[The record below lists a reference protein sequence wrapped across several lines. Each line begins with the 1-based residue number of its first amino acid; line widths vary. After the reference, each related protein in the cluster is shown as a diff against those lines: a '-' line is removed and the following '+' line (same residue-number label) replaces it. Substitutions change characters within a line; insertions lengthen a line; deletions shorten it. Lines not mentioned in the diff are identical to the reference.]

1 MSTGTESRGGP
12 PARAGVLDLLSLGA
26 TLGVERLKGKKS
38 DPAAAGR
45 RWADRLMSR
54 NGGGD
59 IDLPVVPIELVGN
72 RAHSN
77 ELLECAPD
85 AGVFQAGHT
94 KTEAMSFLAPGALT
108 IANGDAWRRLRP
120 FNEDVLAAGRSHPF
134 AQTFLFHVRAAFAA
148 PVHNEAD
155 IRAAMGRAM
164 VKIVLGDVSPRLD
177 PARDIMKLFGAV
189 QSPFKRKALGF
200 LYHARRERLYSLIA
214 HKWEYL
220 AESSEGAK
228 EETLL
233 ALAAHAVSNA
243 DRTTLFQQVPHWMF
257 TFTGSGT
264 DLLTR
269 ALCLISSRDDVA
281 ARALDEIH
289 SVCQPDLP
297 SRHSE
302 RGGGS
307 PPARDGIPPRWGSF
321 AALRMTAGAIGQMRY
336 LEACILEAGRL
347 FPPVTKTFHRASGK
361 EYAHYF
367 PLLQR
372 DDSLGPSVH
381 AFRPERWLEPTLD
394 APAAASNLFLRGPRA
409 CPGMDLI
416 LFVCKAAIARQL
428 AELGVSAKQERLTRD
443 PLPVSF
449 PKPTRRFT
457 ASPR

>member
-1 MSTGTESRGGP
+1 MSTGTQPRGGGA

-45 RWADRLMSR
+45 RWADRVMSR
-54 NGGGD
+54 HGGGD

-72 RAHSN
+72 REHSN
-77 ELLECAPD
+77 ELLGCAPD
-85 AGVFQAGHT
+85 TGIVQVGHT

-108 IANGDAWRRLRP
+108 IADGDAWRRLRP
-120 FNEDVLAAGRSHPF
+120 FNEEVLAAGRPHPY
-134 AQTFLFHVRAAFAA
+134 AQTFLVHVRAAFAA

-155 IRAAMGRAM
+155 VRAAMGRAM

-177 PARDIMKLFGAV
+177 PARDITTLFGAV
-189 QSPFKRKALGF
+189 QSPVRRKAFGF
-200 LYHARRERLYSLIA
+200 LYRARRRRLYSLIA

-220 AESSEGAK
+220 AESAEGAR
-228 EETLL
+228 EQTLL
-233 ALAAHAVSNA
+233 GLAAHVVA
-243 DRTTLFQQVPHWMF
+243 DADVATLFQQVPHWMF

-269 ALCLISSRDDVA
+269 ALCLISSRDD
-281 ARALDEIH
+281 ARRRVLDEIR
-289 SVCQPDLP
+289 SVCHP
-297 SRHSE
+297 
-302 RGGGS
+302 G
-307 PPARDGIPPRWGSF
+307 PPP
-321 AALRMTAGAIGQMRY
+321 TASSIGRLRY

-347 FPPVTKTFHRASGK
+347 FPPVTKTFHERRATDAPRGR

-372 DDSLGPSVH
+372 DDSLGPTVH
-381 AFRPERWLEPTLD
+381 DFRPERWLEATLD

-416 LFVCKAAIARQL
+416 LFVCKAAIARQI
-428 AELGVSAKQERLTRD
+428 AELGVSARQERLTRD
-443 PLPVSF
+443 PLPISF
-449 PKPTRRFT
+449 PKVSGRFT